1 MIKAMYEVM
10 ADILSGEKLQAF
22 PKIRNQ
28 TRMST
33 LATFIQHSFRS
44 LTMEIRE
51 EKEITEI

>member
-1 MIKAMYEVM
+1 MIKAMYEAM